1 MNRLARKLWIS
12 ILIVMICIT
21 CAFLWL
27 TSGRSIPVTSAMVQQ
42 LIGQAVKVVKQK
54 EGNVA

>member
-12 ILIVMICIT
+12 ILIVMICII

-27 TSGRSIPVTSAMVQQ
+27 TSGRSIRVTSAMVQQ
-42 LIGQAVKVVKQK
+42 LIDQAVKVVKQK